1 MSDSH
6 EGLIV
11 SDGIRQYRIVN
22 GFRVHLE
29 EPSPELLREILE
41 DAIVNG
47 CRVHREEPSPEL
59 LREILEET
67 AVEAASKQLQTINA
81 TKRLHQ

>member
-41 DAIVNG
+41 
-47 CRVHREEPSPEL
+47 
-59 LREILEET
+59 ET

>member
-1 MSDSH
+1 VSDSH

-29 EPSPELLREILE
+29 KPSPELLQEILE
-41 DAIVNG
+41 DA
-47 CRVHREEPSPEL
+47 L
-59 LREILEET
+59 
-67 AVEAASKQLQTINA
+67 QLQ
-81 TKRLHQ
+81 LHQGNCNRSTLPNGYTNEQR